1 MKIGIIGAG
10 SIGATL
16 TRKLSSA
23 GHEVKV
29 ANSRGPETI
38 SPELLVVGATAVTAS
53 EVVTDIDALIIS
65 VPLSSIPALK
75 PLVANLPT
83 DATILDT
90 SNYYPMRDGQVPALD
105 QGQVESVWVTEQL
118 GRPVAKAWNAI
129 LAGSF
134 ETKGQAAGDPG
145 RLAIPVAADRETDKT
160 VAMSLVEDT
169 GFDAVDSGSLADSW
183 RQQPGA
189 PTYCTDL
196 TRQEIPEALASA
208 KKERIPQRRDLAM
221 TMVMEK
227 IEGGVALVNDDMVE
241 LNRSTYN

>member
-38 SPELLVVGATAVTAS
+38 SPEILVAGATAVQAS
-53 EVVTDIDALIIS
+53 DVVTDIEALIIS

-75 PLVANLPT
+75 PLIANLPT
-83 DATILDT
+83 DAVILDT
-90 SNYYPMRDGQVPALD
+90 SNYYPMRDGQVQALEE
-105 QGQVESVWVTEQL
+105 GQVESVWVTEQL
-118 GRPVAKAWNAI
+118 GQPVAKAWNAI
-129 LAGSF
+129 LAESF
-134 ETKGQAAGDPG
+134 ETKGKAAGEPG
-145 RLAIPVAADRETDKT
+145 RIAIPVAADRDVDKA

-169 GFDAVDSGSLADSW
+169 GFDAFDSGSLADSW

-196 TRQEIPEALASA
+196 TSQKIPGALAAA
-208 KKERIPQRRDLAM
+208 KKDRVPQRRDLAM
-221 TMVMEK
+221 ATVMEK
-227 IEGGVALVNDDMVE
+227 IDGGTPLTADEMVE
-241 LNRSTYN
+241 LNRDIYN

>member
-38 SPELLVVGATAVTAS
+38 SPGLLHAGATAVQAA
-53 EVVTDIDALIIS
+53 EVVNDIDALIIS

-75 PLVANLPT
+75 PLIANLPT
-83 DATILDT
+83 DTAILDT
-90 SNYYPMRDGQVPALD
+90 SNYYPMRDGQVQALD
-105 QGQVESVWVTEQL
+105 EGQVESVWVTEQL

-145 RLAIPVAADRETDKT
+145 RLAIPVAADREADKA
-160 VAMSLVEDT
+160 VALSLVEDT

-196 TRQEIPEALASA
+196 TRQEIPGALSAA
-208 KKERIPQRRDLAM
+208 KKDRIPQRRELSMA
-221 TMVMEK
+221 TVMEK
-227 IEGGVALVNDDMVE
+227 IEGGTPLTNDDMVE
-241 LNRSTYN
+241 LNRDVHN

>member
-105 QGQVESVWVTEQL
+105 EGQVESVWVTEQL
-118 GRPVAKAWNAI
+118 RRPVAKAWNAI

-160 VAMSLVEDT
+160 VAMSLVEDP